1 MNYGLED
8 SFIKTNKYDFDNF
21 YKKYEKI
28 SKRKKTEYCLQ
39 FNISKLKN
47 ASVSAL
53 ICAGFSLNANLDKNK
68 DELFM
73 KEQLKRLE
81 KILTNK

>member
-21 YKKYEKI
+21 YKNYQKI
-28 SKRKKTEYCLQ
+28 PKRKKTEYCLQ
-39 FNISKLKN
+39 FIISKLKN
-47 ASVSAL
+47 ASISAL
-53 ICAGFSLNANLDKNK
+53 IGAGFSLNANLDKNK